1 KKKKIIKFQI
11 CNIHSF
17 HYFLATFCLTHFQT
31 PFGFHTLAPLN
42 RPSYPENGCHWVK
55 VLGFETSVLGV
66 LSSPEMSLLKLS
78 WVIWLLSILGC
89 RALLCCHAADLSL
102 KLLKAPRQFSHL
114 SRATFDLQAFL
125 GEDESAAC
133 VNCTFSCRL
142 DGGKPTDCGSR
153 KVYYAGLEDGN
164 HGFEVCSSD
173 GSSSVVCADYNWTV
187 DTIPPSA
194 SIATSSSFTN
204 SLNVSVNITFTEPC
218 TGGAG
223 FRCASVDSCDLLVY
237 GAGQV
242 IPSSFAVLE
251 PNLKYSLMVTLSR
264 SVVYGRVVLVMNK
277 NFCSD
282 NAGNMFTRTQNSS
295 YFLHFDWRSVFVD
308 MRTRVPERLLQL
320 QGETRTVQ
328 ATNNYDNLKLYLYFS
343 EPILNSSTEVLNSLN
358 ASGGSLRPLGGES
371 LGNRRFGFEVVNV
384 SAISIVTVAM
394 HSDSIISR
402 PGTPVSPIA
411 PATFLYGISSKL
423 FLLASLLHS
432 EKPAVRLSTTSNTRT
447 REHNLLVF
455 HELSRSSYITEVQA
469 DGDTV
474 SVSVPGNITSDIAGN
489 KNLPSNVLQVRH
501 YSVPRISCIVSTFAA
516 ACFIAT
522 CLVAGLLTLSTASL
536 QAIGAFSRPSPLL
549 TSEPTRSLFRIACY
563 VQIFAL
569 SRWLAVTLPVEYYE
583 VSRGLQW
590 SIPYFTLPW
599 ETRGIHSATLL
610 PNSSAVVPH
619 SSTIS
624 RFHNPEI
631 PNQMHKGKERLS
643 MAASVYGLP
652 LTPIEYKF
660 FFESQDM
667 KPEADYIME
676 TQRSNGWK
684 DFHRTMFWLV
694 VICGGLIL
702 LHAIAILILKY
713 KKREEESQNP
723 SSNGALV
730 FPRFEIFLLILLLP
744 GICKASAVL
753 VKGKTVSGTIVGSL
767 LLLAVGMLLLALLLF
782 LSIGITL
789 GKLLQYKE
797 VHQVGQIF
805 HWYQELV
812 RVTLGPGK
820 RGQWTRKDQPINS
833 AQLTKLGPLFE
844 DLRGPPKYMLSQIG
858 VASNKYRDRIIA
870 SDDETEDAEAPF
882 IQKLFGI
889 LRIYYTLL
897 ESIKR
902 VTLGFV
908 AGSYANTWSS
918 KTPSTVLLCIS
929 AFQLFFVVLK
939 KPFIKKKVQLVEII
953 SLSCQVLTF
962 ATCLI
967 LSKMEPLSTRNETRV
982 GIFMVLVFL
991 TGFLAHT
998 ANEWYALYRQT
1009 KNLDPALKSFSTGLK
1024 MAAVGLL
1031 AFLGTKKLC
1040 TSLLSKLP
1048 KKERET
1054 GGGEMAGSSSAER
1067 NKNSGSSGTPMVDKP
1082 WMRQLRE
1089 MAKASFTREGSSAG
1103 GRGAS
1108 VPTDPSSSRTKWSGF
1123 WGSKKSES
1131 SSQQSSADFKS
1142 RPNRL
1147 YKDLEAIFAA
1157 K

>member
-1 KKKKIIKFQI
+1 MG
-11 CNIHSF
+11 S
-17 HYFLATFCLTHFQT
+17 
-31 PFGFHTLAPLN
+31 LN
-42 RPSYPENGCHWVK
+42 
-55 VLGFETSVLGV
+55 
-66 LSSPEMSLLKLS
+66 LS
-78 WVIWLLSILGC
+78 WVVCLLSILGY
-89 RALLCCHAADLSL
+89 RALLCCDAADVSL
-102 KLLKAPRQFSHL
+102 KFLKAPHEFSQL
-114 SRATFDLQAFL
+114 SRATFEFLAFL
-125 GEDESAAC
+125 GENESAAC
-133 VNCTFSCRL
+133 VNCSFSCKL

-153 KVYYAGLEDGN
+153 KVYYAGLQDGN
-164 HGFEVCSSD
+164 HGFEVCSSN

-187 DTIPPSA
+187 DTISPSA
-194 SIATSSSFTN
+194 SIAASSSFTN
-204 SLNVSVNITFTEPC
+204 SINVSVNITFTEPC

-223 FRCASVDSCDLLVY
+223 FRCASADSCDLLVY

-242 IPSSFAVLE
+242 MPSSFTVIE

-277 NFCSD
+277 NFCTD
-282 NAGNMFTRTQNSS
+282 NAGNMFTRTENSS
-295 YFLHFDWRSVFVD
+295 YFLRFDRRSVFVD
-308 MRTRVPERLLQL
+308 MRTRIPERLLQL

-328 ATNNYDNLKLYLYFS
+328 ATNSYDNLKLYLYFP
-343 EPILNSSTEVLNSLN
+343 EPILNSSAEVLNSLN
-358 ASGGSLRPLGGES
+358 ASGGSLLPLSGES

-402 PGTPVSPIA
+402 PGTPVTPIA
-411 PATFLYGISSKL
+411 PATFLY
-423 FLLASLLHS
+423 
-432 EKPAVRLSTTSNTRT
+432 
-447 REHNLLVF
+447 
-455 HELSRSSYITEVQA
+455 EVQA

-501 YSVPRISCIVSTFAA
+501 YSLPRISCIVSTFST

-549 TSEPTRSLFRIACY
+549 TSEPTRNLF
-563 VQIFAL
+563 
-569 SRWLAVTLPVEYYE
+569 
-583 VSRGLQW
+583 
-590 SIPYFTLPW
+590 
-599 ETRGIHSATLL
+599 
-610 PNSSAVVPH
+610 
-619 SSTIS
+619 
-624 RFHNPEI
+624 
-631 PNQMHKGKERLS
+631 
-643 MAASVYGLP
+643 
-652 LTPIEYKF
+652 
-660 FFESQDM
+660 SQDM
-667 KPEADYIME
+667 KPEADFITE

-684 DFHRTMFWLV
+684 DFNRSMFWLA
-694 VICGGLIL
+694 VICGGLVL
-702 LHAIAILILKY
+702 LHAIALLILKY
-713 KKREEESQNP
+713 KKREEESQKHNN
-723 SSNGALV
+723 NGALV
-730 FPRFEIFLLILLLP
+730 FPRFEIFLLVLVLP
-744 GICKASAVL
+744 CICKASAGL

-767 LLLAVGMLLLALLLF
+767 LLSAVGMLLLALLLF

-820 RGQWTRKDQPINS
+820 RGQWTWKDQPINS

-858 VASNKYRDRIIA
+858 VASSKYRDRIIA

-902 VTLGFV
+902 VALGFT

-918 KTPSTVLLCIS
+918 KTPSTVLLCIT

-939 KPFIKKKVQLVEII
+939 KPFIKKKVQLVEIV

-962 ATCLI
+962 TTCLI

-982 GIFMVLVFL
+982 GIFMVAMFL

-1009 KNLDPALKSFSTGLK
+1009 KNLDPAVKSFSAGLK

-1031 AFLGTKKLC
+1031 VFLGTKKMC
-1040 TSLLSKLP
+1040 SSLLSKLP
-1048 KKERET
+1048 KKDREA
-1054 GGGEMAGSSSAER
+1054 GGGETARTSSAER
-1067 NKNSGSSGTPMVDKP
+1067 DKNSGSSGTPMVDKP

-1089 MAKASFTREGSSAG
+1089 MAKASFTREGSAG
-1103 GRGAS
+1103 GRGVS
-1108 VPTDPSSSRTKWSGF
+1108 VPTDPSSSRTKWSGL

-1147 YKDLEAIFAA
+1147 YKDLEAIFES

>member
-1 KKKKIIKFQI
+1 MG
-11 CNIHSF
+11 S
-17 HYFLATFCLTHFQT
+17 
-31 PFGFHTLAPLN
+31 LN
-42 RPSYPENGCHWVK
+42 
-55 VLGFETSVLGV
+55 
-66 LSSPEMSLLKLS
+66 LS
-78 WVIWLLSILGC
+78 WVVCLLSILGY
-89 RALLCCHAADLSL
+89 RALLCCDAADVSL
-102 KLLKAPRQFSHL
+102 KFLKAPHEFSQL
-114 SRATFDLQAFL
+114 SRATFEFLAFL
-125 GEDESAAC
+125 GENESAAC
-133 VNCTFSCRL
+133 VNCSFSCKL

-153 KVYYAGLEDGN
+153 KVYYAGLQDGN
-164 HGFEVCSSD
+164 HGFEVCSSN

-187 DTIPPSA
+187 DTISPSA
-194 SIATSSSFTN
+194 SIAASSSFTN
-204 SLNVSVNITFTEPC
+204 SINVSVNITFTEPC

-223 FRCASVDSCDLLVY
+223 FRCASADSCDLLVY

-242 IPSSFAVLE
+242 MPSSFTVIE

-277 NFCSD
+277 NFCTD
-282 NAGNMFTRTQNSS
+282 NAGNMFTRTENSS
-295 YFLHFDWRSVFVD
+295 YFLRFDRRSVFVD
-308 MRTRVPERLLQL
+308 MRTRIPERLLQL

-328 ATNNYDNLKLYLYFS
+328 ATNSYDNLKLYLYFP
-343 EPILNSSTEVLNSLN
+343 EPILNSSAEVLNSLN
-358 ASGGSLRPLGGES
+358 ASGGSLLPLSGES

-402 PGTPVSPIA
+402 PGTPVTPIA
-411 PATFLYGISSKL
+411 PATFLYDT
-423 FLLASLLHS
+423 

-447 REHNLLVF
+447 REHNLLVSINF

-501 YSVPRISCIVSTFAA
+501 YSLPRISCIVSTFST

-549 TSEPTRSLFRIACY
+549 TSEPTRNLFRIACY
-563 VQIFAL
+563 IQIFAL
-569 SRWLAVTLPVEYYE
+569 SRWMAVTLPVEYFE
-583 VSRGLQW
+583 VSRGLRW

-599 ETRGIHSATLL
+599 ETGGIHSVTLL

-624 RFHNPEI
+624 TFHNPEF
-631 PNQMHKGKERLS
+631 PEQMHMEKERLS
-643 MAASVYGLP
+643 MDASVYGLP
-652 LTPIEYKF
+652 LTPMEYKF

-667 KPEADYIME
+667 KPEADFITE

-684 DFHRTMFWLV
+684 DFNRSMFWLA
-694 VICGGLIL
+694 VICGGLVL
-702 LHAIAILILKY
+702 LHAIALLILKY
-713 KKREEESQNP
+713 KKREEESQKHNN
-723 SSNGALV
+723 NGALV
-730 FPRFEIFLLILLLP
+730 FPRFEIFLLVLVLP
-744 GICKASAVL
+744 CICKASAGL

-767 LLLAVGMLLLALLLF
+767 LLSAVGMLLLALLLF

-820 RGQWTRKDQPINS
+820 RGQWTWKDQPINS

-858 VASNKYRDRIIA
+858 VASSKYRDRIIA

-902 VTLGFV
+902 VALGFT

-918 KTPSTVLLCIS
+918 KTPSTVLLCIT

-939 KPFIKKKVQLVEII
+939 KPFIKKKVQLVEIV

-962 ATCLI
+962 TTCLI

-982 GIFMVLVFL
+982 GIFMVAMFL

-1009 KNLDPALKSFSTGLK
+1009 KNLDPAVKSFSAGLK

-1031 AFLGTKKLC
+1031 VFLGTKKMC
-1040 TSLLSKLP
+1040 SSLLSKLP
-1048 KKERET
+1048 KKDREA
-1054 GGGEMAGSSSAER
+1054 GGGETARTSSAER
-1067 NKNSGSSGTPMVDKP
+1067 DKNSGSSGTPMVDKP

-1089 MAKASFTREGSSAG
+1089 MAKASFTREGSAG
-1103 GRGAS
+1103 GRGVS
-1108 VPTDPSSSRTKWSGF
+1108 VPTDPSSSRTKWSGL

-1147 YKDLEAIFAA
+1147 YKDLEAIFES

>member
-1 KKKKIIKFQI
+1 
-11 CNIHSF
+11 
-17 HYFLATFCLTHFQT
+17 
-31 PFGFHTLAPLN
+31 
-42 RPSYPENGCHWVK
+42 
-55 VLGFETSVLGV
+55 
-66 LSSPEMSLLKLS
+66 MSLLKLS

-411 PATFLYGISSKL
+411 PATFLY
-423 FLLASLLHS
+423 
-432 EKPAVRLSTTSNTRT
+432 
-447 REHNLLVF
+447 
-455 HELSRSSYITEVQA
+455 
-469 DGDTV
+469 D
-474 SVSVPGNITSDIAGN
+474 
-489 KNLPSNVLQVRH
+489 
-501 YSVPRISCIVSTFAA
+501 SVPRISCIVSTFAA